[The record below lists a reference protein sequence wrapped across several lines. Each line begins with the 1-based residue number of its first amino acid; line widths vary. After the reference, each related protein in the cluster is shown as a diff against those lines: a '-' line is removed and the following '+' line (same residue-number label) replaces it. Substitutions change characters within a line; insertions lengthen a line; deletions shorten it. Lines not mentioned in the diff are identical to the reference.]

1 MDTNN
6 NRTVKLMIGGIAI
19 VIAIA
24 LILLFVIWSS
34 FFGDVSNEN
43 TAETITSNLGNY
55 VQKEYKRDEVVV
67 KYLQEIVG
75 YLENA
80 EYDELYTY
88 FSDDFIN
95 YYGYNKE
102 KLKASLQNKK
112 ILGNQLTYNEYSYV
126 YMGDYTVYSTELVT
140 TDKSSKIRLN
150 IIEKAPNQY
159 KLTLDDYLMND
170 NSPSEQIVD
179 GVKLT
184 ITERQYFNNRVI
196 IKANLTNLNDYN
208 IYLNESNN
216 NENIFFRYGTADY
229 KTNATILESRTEKLE
244 PNSSIALTFDTE
256 ANYTTYSRFDSLV
269 VKYVK
274 IGEMGVVTELVY
286 DYK

>member
-75 YLENA
+75 YLEN
-80 EYDELYTY
+80 
-88 FSDDFIN
+88 
-95 YYGYNKE
+95 
-102 KLKASLQNKK
+102 ASLQNKK

-229 KTNATILESRTEKLE
+229 KTNATVLE